1 MMAEL
6 TWGFWGHCN
15 LCMLCGLCLFCNSNR
30 LKSLFLIS
38 LMNFFFYRL
47 SRFHQNLCDQTN
59 THHVGKLTKSNQIKV
74 NIKSRTQIMWNA
86 DILLTNLLKIAC
98 TTLSS
103 FQMLN
108 QIAEFNSWKLISARW
123 IQHQH
128 NINAIITYS
137 I

>member
-47 SRFHQNLCDQTN
+47 SRFHQNLCHQTN

-74 NIKSRTQIMWNA
+74 NIKSRTEIMWNA
-86 DILLTNLLKIAC
+86 DILLTNLLDSLYN
-98 TTLSS
+98 TNS

-108 QIAEFNSWKLISARW
+108 QIAKFNSWKLISARW
-123 IQHQH
+123 IRHQH
-128 NINAIITYS
+128 NISAIITYS

>member
-1 MMAEL
+1 MGV
-6 TWGFWGHCN
+6 TVTYTCSVGFVYFAIQIDWSHPSWT
-15 LCMLCGLCLFCNSNR
+15 LWWT
-30 LKSLFLIS
+30 
-38 LMNFFFYRL
+38 FFFYRL
-47 SRFHQNLCDQTN
+47 SRFHQNLCHQTN

-74 NIKSRTQIMWNA
+74 NIKSRTEIMWNA

-123 IQHQH
+123 IRHQH